1 MTLLDFLVLG
11 VIGLSTVVGLLR
23 GLVRE
28 AVSLTGWIVAFF
40 LAKWT
45 ATPLAEYLPH
55 SWSPPT
61 LRWIVAF
68 LVLYVLF
75 LILLA
80 LGARMLAGLLK
91 RIGLGPLDQGL
102 GGFFGFLRGLLVV
115 TVAAMLAG
123 LTDLPKSPSWREA
136 WLVDEVELLGRF
148 GRLFLPEKWA
158 EHIRYQR
165 AGG

>member
-1 MTLLDFLVLG
+1 MTLLDGFVLG
-11 VIGLSTVVGLLR
+11 VMVLSTVVGLVR

-28 AVSLTGWIVAFF
+28 AVSLVGWVVAFF
-40 LAKWT
+40 LARWA

-68 LVLYVLF
+68 LVLYVLL

-80 LGARMLAGLLK
+80 LGARLLAGLLK
-91 RIGLGPLDQGL
+91 RIGLGTLDRGL
-102 GGFFGFLRGLLVV
+102 GGLFGLMRGLLII
-115 TVAAMLAG
+115 TIAALLAG
-123 LTDLPKSPSWREA
+123 LTDLPKSPSWKEA
-136 WLVDEVELLGRF
+136 WLAEEVEVLGHL

-158 EHIRYQR
+158 EHIRY
-165 AGG
+165 